1 MQLEQALAR
10 LQKLVEEASLS
21 SGDPAVLSDNWQEIQ
36 TLMSHVLAPALIGGA
51 ALPLDAEKK
60 SEIEKLITNI
70 ASLEQ
75 NLQLKLQALAAF
87 VPYKR
92 DDSRG

>member
-1 MQLEQALAR
+1 MQLEKALVR
-10 LQKLVEEASLS
+10 LQKLLEDESLS
-21 SGDPAVLSDNWQEIQ
+21 SGDPAVLSENWQEIQ
-36 TLMSHVLAPALIGGA
+36 TLLSDGLAPALTGGA

-75 NLQLKLQALAAF
+75 NLQLKRQALAAF
-87 VPYKR
+87 VPQKQDDKR
-92 DDSRG
+92 G

>member
-1 MQLEQALAR
+1 MQLEKALVR
-10 LQKLVEEASLS
+10 LQKLLEDPSLS
-21 SGDPAVLSDNWQEIQ
+21 SGDPAVLSEKWQEIQ
-36 TLMSHVLAPALIGGA
+36 TLLSDGLAPALTGGA

-75 NLQLKLQALAAF
+75 NLHLKRQALAAF
-87 VPYKR
+87 VPQKQ
-92 DDSRG
+92 DD

>member
-1 MQLEQALAR
+1 MQLEKALVR
-10 LQKLVEEASLS
+10 LQKLLEDASLS
-21 SGDPAVLSDNWQEIQ
+21 SGDPAVLSEKWQEIQ
-36 TLMSHVLAPALIGGA
+36 TLLSDGLAPALTGGA

-75 NLQLKLQALAAF
+75 NLHLKRQALAAF
-87 VPYKR
+87 VPQKQ
-92 DDSRG
+92 DD

>member
-1 MQLEQALAR
+1 MKLEKALVR
-10 LQKLVEEASLS
+10 LQKLLEDASLS
-21 SGDPAVLSDNWQEIQ
+21 SGDPAVLSENWQEIQ
-36 TLMSHVLAPALIGGA
+36 TLLSDGLAPALTGGA

-75 NLQLKLQALAAF
+75 NLQLKRQALAAF
-87 VPYKR
+87 VPHKL

>member
-1 MQLEQALAR
+1 MQLEQALVR
-10 LQKLVEEASLS
+10 LQKLVEDANLS

-36 TLMSHVLAPALIGGA
+36 TLMSDVLAPALIGGA

-60 SEIEKLITNI
+60 SEIERLITNI

-87 VPYKR
+87 VPHKL

>member
-36 TLMSHVLAPALIGGA
+36 TLMSDVLAPALIGGA

-60 SEIEKLITNI
+60 FEIEKLITNI

-75 NLQLKLQALAAF
+75 NLHLKLQALAAF

>member
-1 MQLEQALAR
+1 MQLEKALVR
-10 LQKLVEEASLS
+10 LQKLLEDPSLS
-21 SGDPAVLSDNWQEIQ
+21 SGDPAVLSEKWQEIQ
-36 TLMSHVLAPALIGGA
+36 TLLSDGLAPALTGGA

-75 NLQLKLQALAAF
+75 NLHLKRQALAAF
-87 VPYKR
+87 VPQKQ
-92 DDSRG
+92 DN

>member
-1 MQLEQALAR
+1 MQLEKALVR
-10 LQKLVEEASLS
+10 LQKLLEDPSLS
-21 SGDPAVLSDNWQEIQ
+21 SGDPAVLSEKWQEIQ
-36 TLMSHVLAPALIGGA
+36 TLLSDGLAPALTGGA

-75 NLQLKLQALAAF
+75 NLHLKRQALAAF
-87 VPYKR
+87 VPQQQ
-92 DDSRG
+92 DD

>member
-10 LQKLVEEASLS
+10 LQKLVKDAELS
-21 SGDPAVLSDNWQEIQ
+21 SGDPAVLSDNWLEIQ
-36 TLMSHVLAPALIGGA
+36 TLLSDVLAPALTGGA
-51 ALPLDAEKK
+51 ALPLTIEKK
-60 SEIEKLITNI
+60 SEIEKLISNI
-70 ASLEQ
+70 TSLEQ

-87 VPYKR
+87 VPHKQ

>member
-1 MQLEQALAR
+1 MQLEQALVR
-10 LQKLVEEASLS
+10 LQKLVEDANLS

-36 TLMSHVLAPALIGGA
+36 TLLSDVLAPALTGGA

-87 VPYKR
+87 VPQKQ
-92 DDSRG
+92 DDNRG